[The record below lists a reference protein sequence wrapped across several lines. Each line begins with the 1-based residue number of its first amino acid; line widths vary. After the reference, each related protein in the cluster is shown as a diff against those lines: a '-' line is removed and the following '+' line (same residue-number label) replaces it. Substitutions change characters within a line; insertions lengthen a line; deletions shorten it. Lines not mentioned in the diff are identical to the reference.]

1 MSNYVQTTSNF
12 FVAHIAN
19 DTSMQCLI
27 FQWDVLNFSL
37 KQIAFD
43 FPVLGNHSI
52 FQGIISTVFFLQIF
66 HGLCACFYG
75 LHKNRS
81 FL

>member
-66 HGLCACFYG
+66 HGLCACF
-75 LHKNRS
+75 
-81 FL
+81 